1 MPSCTG
7 SLDILPQLCQV
18 MLPNSKEHMPVLA
31 TRPQYLG
38 KMCQALGTSCNVSRN
53 SQAGRFLALVFLQRR
68 CHEVIKALETVRC
81 CEATTALRREQMLP
95 KLVQF
100 RAATWQGG
108 CLQNSSA
115 KGASTIKPLRIRILR
130 KPKGHTDAV
139 VFRRPRV
146 QDINN
151 LSS

>member
-7 SLDILPQLCQV
+7 SLDTLLQLCQV

-31 TRPQYLG
+31 TRPQNQG
-38 KMCQALGTSCNVSRN
+38 NMCQALKKSCNVSCN
-53 SQAGRFLALVFLQRR
+53 FQAGRFLALVFLQRR
-68 CHEVIKALETVRC
+68 CHEVVKALTTVRC
-81 CEATTALRREQMLP
+81 YEATTALRKEQKLP
-95 KLVQF
+95 QLVQF

-115 KGASTIKPLRIRILR
+115 KGASTIKPLRMRILR
-130 KPKGHTDAV
+130 KPRGHTDAV